1 MPERVYQLAAEGLVD
16 RFPPPRTSAAP
27 KSLIRSSRAGPE
39 LVGRDEECAQLD
51 ELIEDA
57 RASRS
62 RALAIR
68 GEAGVGKSSLLSYTT
83 GKADDFVV
91 LRAVGFESEAEL
103 AFSGLHQLLRPLLDR
118 LEELPAH
125 QSRSLGAALGLAAA
139 EEADRMTIGVATLG
153 LLALAA
159 EDADLLVAVDDAQ
172 WLDSASMDAILFAAR
187 RFEADRVAVIFT
199 VREDGTDFS
208 TTGFEELR
216 LQGLGQEATRALL
229 ASQSPVELAPEVA
242 DRLYEL
248 TSGNPLA
255 LVELP
260 HVLSVA
266 QLDGHEA
273 FEQPLNLGTRV
284 ERAFRGRMEA
294 LGPEAQQALLIASAS
309 ESDRLDTIV
318 ATLAEVGISPS
329 ALQDAE
335 DSGLISL
342 VAESLRFRHP
352 LARSAVYHAAAPSE
366 RRAAH
371 AALARALG
379 APRDVERRAWH
390 LASAALGPDEEVAD
404 ALESAASAARERVG
418 YAGASAAY
426 ERAARLS
433 PTEGQRLRRLL
444 AAADAAWLAG
454 QTPRAVALLEEAL
467 GTCHE
472 PLMRGRLLNLR
483 GHIER
488 HTADPGP
495 AFEMLTE
502 AAELLDGVSPLEAA
516 AARIGAWRCCV
527 LLGSGGFECAQTL
540 SERAERDGGIQ
551 EFFAS
556 LALGAELRRRGD
568 DEGRM
573 LLERAEALAD
583 EKGDAMFAQSP
594 QYVSLAG
601 MPSQALGNTETGMRI
616 CAWAIAWARERGL
629 YGALPLALT
638 RKGWFERSLDHW
650 AAAYA
655 SYSESAAIAAE
666 QGFESFELVWI
677 IELAWFEARRGE
689 EAACLAHV
697 AHARELGERLRVSIG
712 PDFVGVGT
720 AADLHL
726 GLGRVEEAIAGYE
739 AVVLPEEPA
748 PLPPQLQYVP
758 ELVEAYVMVGRSG
771 DAESLI
777 EPFAR
782 HVEAAASSLGDA
794 LLARCRGLIAD
805 AEMFEDHFTE
815 ALARHEG
822 ILGGFEEARTLLCFG
837 ERLRRARRRRDA
849 RDQLRPALEL
859 FERFG
864 AAPWAERTRGELR
877 ATGERLRARGPEHE
891 DLTGQE
897 LRIALQAAEGKTNR
911 QIGAAMFLSPK
922 TVEFHLGRAY
932 RKLGIGSRAEL
943 IRHFSAQTALP
954 KLHGET
960 Q

>member
-1 MPERVYQLAAEGLVD
+1 
-16 RFPPPRTSAAP
+16 
-27 KSLIRSSRAGPE
+27 
-39 LVGRDEECAQLD
+39 VGRDEECAQLD
-51 ELIEDA
+51 EVLEDA

-62 RALAIR
+62 RALAIL
-68 GEAGVGKSSLLSYTT
+68 GEAGLGKSSLLSYATA
-83 GKADDFVV
+83 KADDFVV
-91 LRAVGFESEAEL
+91 LRAVGFESDAEL
-103 AFSGLHQLLRPLLDR
+103 AFSGLYQLLRPLLDR
-118 LEELPAH
+118 LDELPAH

-159 EDADLLVAVDDAQ
+159 ENADLLVAVDDAQ
-172 WLDSASMDAILFAAR
+172 WLDRASMDAILFAAR

-199 VREDGTDFS
+199 VREDGSAFS

-216 LQGLGQEATRALL
+216 LEGLGPEATRALL
-229 ASQSPVELAPEVA
+229 DAKSPVELAPEVA

-266 QLDGHEA
+266 QLDGHA
-273 FEQPLNLGTRV
+273 SFDQPLNLGTRV

-318 ATLAEVGISPS
+318 ATLAEAGISPS

-335 DSGLISL
+335 DSELISL
-342 VAESLRFRHP
+342 DAESLLFRHP

-371 AALARALG
+371 AAMARALG

-390 LASAALGPDEEVAD
+390 LASAAVGPDEDVAA

-433 PTEGQRLRRLL
+433 PAEEPRLRRLL
-444 AAADAAWLAG
+444 AAADAGWLAG
-454 QTPRAVALLEEAL
+454 QTSRAVTLLEEAL
-467 GTCHE
+467 GVCHE
-472 PLMRGRLLNLR
+472 PLLRGRLLNLR
-483 GHIER
+483 GHIAR
-488 HTADPGP
+488 HTGDPGA

-502 AAELLDGVSPLEAA
+502 AAQLLDGVSPLEAA
-516 AARIGAWRCCV
+516 AARVGAWRCCV
-527 LLGSGGFECAQTL
+527 LLGRGGLECAQTL
-540 SERAERDGGIQ
+540 SERAERDDGIQ

-568 DEGRM
+568 DEGWM

-583 EKGDAMFAQSP
+583 EKGDAMFARSP

-601 MPSQALGNTETGMRI
+601 MPSQELGNVETGLRI

-638 RKGWFERSLDHW
+638 RKGWFERGLDQW
-650 AAAYA
+650 NAAYA
-655 SYSESAAIAAE
+655 SYSEAAAIAAE
-666 QGFESFELVWI
+666 QGFETFELTWI
-677 IELAWFEARRGE
+677 LDLAWFEARRGE
-689 EAACLAHV
+689 EAACIAHV
-697 AHARELGERLRVSIG
+697 AHARELARSLRRSLGPESIG
-712 PDFVGVGT
+712 VST
-720 AADLHL
+720 IAELHL

-739 AVVLPEEPA
+739 ILVLPAESA

-758 ELVEAYVMVGRSG
+758 DLVEAYVMVGRPG
-771 DAESLI
+771 DAERLI
-777 EPFAR
+777 EPFTR
-782 HVEAAASSLGDA
+782 HVEAAPSSLGEA
-794 LLARCRGLIAD
+794 QLARCKGVVAD
-805 AEMFEDHFTE
+805 DETFEDHFVE
-815 ALARHEG
+815 ALARHSG
-822 ILGGFEEARTLLCFG
+822 TTGGFEEARTRLCFG
-837 ERLRRARRRRDA
+837 ERLRRVRRRRDA

-943 IRHFSAQTALP
+943 IRHFAAQAALP
-954 KLHGET
+954 KLHGEA